1 MNQLRSL
8 SGNYN
13 PLAERTLAFCQTYLV
28 IALLFASV
36 VARAQTA
43 AETTI
48 PARPNP
54 PRLVNDFVGILQ
66 PQQREALEEKLRRYN
81 DSTSNQIAVVIV
93 KTTEPY
99 PIGDFAFQVLRQW
112 GVGQKDKNNG
122 LVLAWATQDRK
133 IYIST
138 GYGLEGAVPDAVANR
153 IITEILR
160 PAFKQEQYY
169 EGLDAATTE
178 IIKRA
183 QGEYK
188 AEPSAGTDDV
198 GGASIV
204 IIFLV
209 VMLVFWLISRNNR
222 GGGNRSRGGGGFMPV
237 FLPTT
242 FSGWGS
248 SSGGFGGGGDSG
260 GGFGGFGGGSG
271 GGGGAGGDY

>member
-1 MNQLRSL
+1 VNQRQRSL
-8 SGNYN
+8 SDKYTFLSN
-13 PLAERTLAFCQTYLV
+13 FCRGFFLV
-28 IALLFASV
+28 ALLFLTV
-36 VARAQTA
+36 VSRAQTT
-43 AETTI
+43 AENPI

-66 PQQREALEEKLRRYN
+66 PQQREALEQKLRAYN

-99 PIGDFAFQVLRQW
+99 PIGDFAFQILRQW

-138 GYGLEGAVPDAVANR
+138 GYGLEGAVPDAIANR

-188 AEPSAGTDDV
+188 AEPQSGNDDSGIGLLV
-198 GGASIV
+198 FILIVFV
-204 IIFLV
+204 IIF
-209 VMLVFWLISRNNR
+209 FISRNNR
-222 GGGNRSRGGGGFMPV
+222 GGGNRNRGGGGFMPV

-242 FSGWGS
+242 YSGWGS